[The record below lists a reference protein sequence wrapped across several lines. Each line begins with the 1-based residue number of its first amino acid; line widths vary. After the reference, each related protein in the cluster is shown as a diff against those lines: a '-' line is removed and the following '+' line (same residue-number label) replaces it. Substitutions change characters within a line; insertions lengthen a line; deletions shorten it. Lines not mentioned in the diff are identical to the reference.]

1 MKNLNHGKD
10 DQQVKTT
17 ITYTVNYTNYFKTS
31 LTGKF

>member
-1 MKNLNHGKD
+1 MKNINHGKD

-17 ITYTVNYTNYFKTS
+17 TYTVNYTNYFKTG